1 MYEVVVVAKINL
13 CPRTCLIGCR
23 TLKCRGSVRTTFSAN
38 PDADI
43 LTVANGNTDV
53 VHLAVD
59 FNLLTARP
67 ARTMTGRV
75 V

>member
-1 MYEVVVVAKINL
+1 ML
-13 CPRTCLIGCR
+13 
-23 TLKCRGSVRTTFSAN
+23 TTFSAN

-43 LTVANGNTDV
+43 FIAANGNTDV

-67 ARTMTGRV
+67 ARTMTGRAD
-75 V
+75 